1 MREPRVVDR
10 VLLAADELP
19 RSVEDVTGVR
29 LQGDINPELLIAA
42 PGGLLASDAIEARR
56 NEAEVMYRVPS
67 YPPPY
72 ADNNDRV
79 DVQPSYRAIP
89 SECDELIDSGNGY
102 YYCDGD

>member
-1 MREPRVVDR
+1 MKLISPL
-10 VLLAADELP
+10 VLSFAA
-19 RSVEDVTGVR
+19 
-29 LQGDINPELLIAA
+29 IAITA
-42 PGGLLASDAIEARR
+42 CSSDAIEARR